1 MNSYHCRWWW
11 AGCSGLVNGQ
21 YAFNQIGRLLEK
33 GGGGGHLT
41 AAAASTEA
49 RLATLAT
56 DAA

>member
-1 MNSYHCRWWW
+1 MNSYHCCWWW

-33 GGGGGHLT
+33 GGGHLT

>member
-1 MNSYHCRWWW
+1 MNSYHCCCWW

-33 GGGGGHLT
+33 GGGHLT